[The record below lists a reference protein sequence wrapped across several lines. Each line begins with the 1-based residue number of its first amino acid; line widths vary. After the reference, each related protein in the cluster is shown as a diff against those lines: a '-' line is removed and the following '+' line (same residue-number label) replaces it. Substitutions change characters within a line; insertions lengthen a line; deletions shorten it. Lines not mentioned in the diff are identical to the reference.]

1 MSETDLVRAILK
13 YLHVVGILAWRQ
25 NTGAASFQD
34 AGRSRFVRFGV
45 PGISDILGVLPDGR
59 FLAIEVKMPGRK
71 VTWKQCDFINAITDN
86 GGLAF
91 VATSIEDVQEKL
103 KLA

>member
-25 NTGAASFQD
+25 NTGAVSFQD

-59 FLAIEVKMPGRK
+59 FLAIEVKMARRRA
-71 VTWKQCDFINAITDN
+71 TYKQKDFMDSITDQ